1 MQSLLA
7 SSSRVTLRAPRA
19 TTRMEAE
26 TSAAPK
32 APAAAKKERKPGP
45 MDGSGTKSGAAA
57 AGSNAGA
64 KAKAKAMGVTY
75 VAPRGATTF
84 EDPRWVEGCWD
95 FAQFAGADGETD
107 WNGVVDAEV
116 RRNLP
121 TLHAPRMR
129 WMPFYPARGSRAR
142 CNLPPSA
149 HTTSCSP
156 SLTKT
161 VQEAPTG
168 CGSPGG
174 PHGGSLAAPRVRHR
188 ETRSDHPLYWTCSAR
203 SWPWFGG
210 GSTPRTSQESP
221 LA

>member
-116 RRNLP
+116 RRNSQPSTLP
-121 TLHAPRMR
+121 GCGGCPFILRGATFHPLPIPPHAPRR
-129 WMPFYPARGSRAR
+129 
-142 CNLPPSA
+142 
-149 HTTSCSP
+149 
-156 SLTKT
+156 
-161 VQEAPTG
+161 
-168 CGSPGG
+168 
-174 PHGGSLAAPRVRHR
+174 
-188 ETRSDHPLYWTCSAR
+188 
-203 SWPWFGG
+203 
-210 GSTPRTSQESP
+210 
-221 LA
+221 